1 MKFTSFRF
9 PAPPRSWRDIF
20 FSETNLESC
29 RTTERKVNA
38 MIHAKRFAL
47 MLAFCLTATLGY
59 SQNLDREYVAP
70 VHPVPRGEAP
80 GMKVQLLKGGMENKE
95 YAVIFAKGDE
105 ASSGLQEFAE
115 KYQIQSAHFTAIGAL
130 NGATLAWFDPQR
142 KMYRKIPIHGQVEV
156 VSMIG
161 NIALYQGKPAV
172 HTHMVVGL
180 PDGTTKGG
188 HVLDAHVSPTLEVM
202 VTIDPIAMRKRLDP
216 ETDLTLIDPTM
227 K

>member
-1 MKFTSFRF
+1 
-9 PAPPRSWRDIF
+9 
-20 FSETNLESC
+20 
-29 RTTERKVNA
+29 

-47 MLAFCLTATLGY
+47 MLVFCLTATLGY
-59 SQNLDREYVAP
+59 SQDLDNEYVAP

-80 GMKVQLLKGGMENKE
+80 GMKVQLLKSGMENKE

-105 ASSGLQEFAE
+105 PFSGLQEFAE

-142 KMYRKIPIHGQVEV
+142 KMYRKIPILGQVEV

-161 NIALYQGKPAV
+161 DIALYQGKPTV

-188 HVLDAHVSPTLEVM
+188 HVLDAHVFPTLEVM
-202 VTIDPIAMRKRLDP
+202 VTVDPIAMHKRLDP

-227 K
+227 RQRN

>member
-1 MKFTSFRF
+1 
-9 PAPPRSWRDIF
+9 
-20 FSETNLESC
+20 
-29 RTTERKVNA
+29 
-38 MIHAKRFAL
+38 MINAKRFAF
-47 MLAFCLTATLGY
+47 MLVFCLTASLGY
-59 SQNLDREYVAP
+59 SQDLNSEYVAP

-80 GMKVQLLKGGMENKE
+80 GMKVQLLKAGPERE

-105 ASSGLQEFAE
+105 AFSGLQEFAE
-115 KYQIQSAHFTAIGAL
+115 KYQIQGAHFTAIGAL

-161 NIALYQGKPAV
+161 DIALYQGKPTV

-180 PDGTTKGG
+180 PDGRTKGG
-188 HVLDAHVSPTLEVM
+188 HVLDADVFPTLEVM
-202 VTIDPIAMRKRLDP
+202 VTVDPLAMHKRLDP

-227 K
+227 R

>member
-1 MKFTSFRF
+1 
-9 PAPPRSWRDIF
+9 
-20 FSETNLESC
+20 
-29 RTTERKVNA
+29 
-38 MIHAKRFAL
+38 MITAKRFAH
-47 MLAFCLTATLGY
+47 MLVFCLATTLGY
-59 SQNLDREYVAP
+59 SQDLDSEYVSP
-70 VHPVPRGEAP
+70 VHPVPRGQAP
-80 GMKVQLLKGGMENKE
+80 GMKIQLLKGGMENME

-105 ASSGLQEFAE
+105 AFSGLQEFAE

-142 KMYRKIPIHGQVEV
+142 KMYRKIPIDGQVEV

-161 NIALYQGKPAV
+161 DIALYQGKPTV

-188 HVLDAHVSPTLEVM
+188 HVLDAHVSPTLEVI
-202 VTIDPIAMRKRLDP
+202 VTIDPIAMHKRLDP

-227 K
+227 KE

>member
-1 MKFTSFRF
+1 
-9 PAPPRSWRDIF
+9 
-20 FSETNLESC
+20 
-29 RTTERKVNA
+29 
-38 MIHAKRFAL
+38 MINAKRFAH
-47 MLAFCLTATLGY
+47 MLVFCLTTTLGY
-59 SQNLDREYVAP
+59 SQDLDSEYVAP
-70 VHPVPRGEAP
+70 VHPVPRGESP

-105 ASSGLQEFAE
+105 AFSGLQEFAE

-130 NGATLAWFDPQR
+130 NGATLAWYDPQR
-142 KMYRKIPIHGQVEV
+142 KMYRRIPVHGQVEV

-161 NIALYQGKPAV
+161 NIALYQGKPTV

-188 HVLDAHVSPTLEVM
+188 HILEAHVSPTLEVI
-202 VTIDPIAMRKRLDP
+202 VTIDSFFMHNPP
-216 ETDLTLIDPTM
+216 TTETDLTLIDPTM

>member
-1 MKFTSFRF
+1 
-9 PAPPRSWRDIF
+9 
-20 FSETNLESC
+20 
-29 RTTERKVNA
+29 
-38 MIHAKRFAL
+38 MITAKRFAH
-47 MLAFCLTATLGY
+47 MLVFCLATTLGY
-59 SQNLDREYVAP
+59 SQDLDSEYVSP
-70 VHPVPRGEAP
+70 VHPVPRGQAP
-80 GMKVQLLKGGMENKE
+80 GMKIQLLKGGMENVE

-105 ASSGLQEFAE
+105 AFSGLQEFAE

-142 KMYRKIPIHGQVEV
+142 KMYRKIPIDGQVEV

-161 NIALYQGKPAV
+161 DIALYQGKPTV

-188 HVLDAHVSPTLEVM
+188 HVLDAHVSPTLEVV
-202 VTIDPIAMRKRLDP
+202 VTIDPIAMHKRLDP

-227 K
+227 KE